1 MSADDRDYFTVEP
14 TSLTICRSG
23 ALAIFCGDKPKKHP
37 DGGTSFS
44 LRGPLL
50 LMPQEMW
57 DESGETMAKVA
68 RVLNENAHLFFSSA
82 KAPSKAAA
90 DVIAERARQIS
101 VEGWKP
107 EHDDAHSAGE
117 MAGAAACYLMQ
128 AVLDSIGRAD
138 LNGLAKRTITEL
150 WPWAKDWWKPT
161 TRRRDLVKAG
171 ALILAEIE
179 RLDRAEGRAK
189 AAEGTH
195 A

>member
-1 MSADDRDYFTVEP
+1 MSAGDRDYFTVEP
-14 TSLTICRSG
+14 TSLTIPRSG

-57 DESGETMAKVA
+57 DDPDETMAKVA

-82 KAPSKAAA
+82 KAPAKAAA
-90 DVIAERARQIS
+90 DVLAERDRQIS
-101 VEGWKP
+101 AEGWTP
-107 EHDDAHSAGE
+107 EHDDEHDRGE
-117 MAGAAACYLMQ
+117 LSRASACYVMQ
-128 AVLDSIGRAD
+128 SALDTIATP
-138 LNGLAKRTITEL
+138 GLADATRHMVREL
-150 WPWAKDWWKPT
+150 WPFARGWWKSSGS
-161 TRRRDLVKAG
+161 RRDLVKAA

-179 RLDRAEGRAK
+179 RLDRAEARAN
-189 AAEGTH
+189 AEATH